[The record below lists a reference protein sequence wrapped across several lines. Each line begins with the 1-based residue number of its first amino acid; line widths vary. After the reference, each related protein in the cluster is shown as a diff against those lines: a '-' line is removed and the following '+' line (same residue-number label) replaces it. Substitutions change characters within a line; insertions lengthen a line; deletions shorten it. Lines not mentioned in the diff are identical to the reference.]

1 MKNDSI
7 LQGTQYVICLTTI
20 QFVLCARN
28 FFFFYK
34 KKTSVCTLIEVKF
47 FNGKNY
53 GKFVSV
59 NMQINVILRD
69 RMSWNFE
76 FNFSPFIERF
86 FIHPDCISYHMQCTW
101 MEVMF

>member
-1 MKNDSI
+1 M
-7 LQGTQYVICLTTI
+7 TQDFKKRKMPYALATI

-28 FFFFYK
+28 FFFT

-47 FNGKNY
+47 FIGKNY
-53 GKFVSV
+53 GKYVSV

-76 FNFSPFIERF
+76 FNFSPLI
-86 FIHPDCISYHMQCTW
+86 
-101 MEVMF
+101 